1 MNTKKFLS
9 TIISFIIILSPISNA
24 VRPSCNIFKEQ
35 PCKLHVEDY
44 HKQNKKPLSEVNNL
58 KQLISYIKNDI
69 KNSENINEI
78 KNKYYK
84 HFEQCIFKNEK
95 DSDQIYDIFILF
107 FSYVI
112 VELIA
117 KEIDN
122 KKIDFSLLKNLLQY
136 LHSEDMH
143 FLFHAYIVANSD
155 SLFSSSQIYINHAI
169 ASLAKKGKEKSI
181 NNAEDLIHKIIRKNL
196 NDKNVLKALKNM
208 YDEHLLSFKS
218 FYENNSDNLTPLQR
232 NIMTILVGSIFL
244 YKIRNITKDPI
255 DLYNNYFKEAYPTAT
270 PR

>member
-1 MNTKKFLS
+1 MKTKKFLS

-24 VRPSCNIFKEQ
+24 VRPSCNILKKQ
-35 PCKLHVEDY
+35 PHKLHVENH
-44 HKQNKKPLSEVNNL
+44 HKQNKKPLSELNNL
-58 KQLISYIKNDI
+58 RQLISYIKNDI

-181 NNAEDLIHKIIRKNL
+181 NNAEDLIHKIIRKNP
-196 NDKNVLKALKNM
+196 NDEDVLKALKNM
-208 YDEHLLSFKS
+208 YDEHLLSFNS
-218 FYENNSDNLTPLQR
+218 FYKNNLDNLTPLQK

-244 YKIRNITKDPI
+244 YKIRNTTKGPI
-255 DLYNNYFKEAYPTAT
+255 DLYNNYFKEAHPTAT
-270 PR
+270 LR